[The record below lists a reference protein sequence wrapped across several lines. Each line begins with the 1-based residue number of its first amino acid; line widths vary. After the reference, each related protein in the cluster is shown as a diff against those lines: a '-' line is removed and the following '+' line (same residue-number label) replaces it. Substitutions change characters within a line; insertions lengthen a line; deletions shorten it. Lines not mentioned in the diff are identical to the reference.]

1 MELGRLSFP
10 DSRGGIESL
19 AMMDES
25 LLQVTAAARSY
36 GGQRGLDGVT
46 LSLRG
51 GEIYALLGPNG
62 AGKTSLVRAICGRVR
77 LDSGTVRVGGADPRL
92 DPSLRRRVG
101 LVPQEIALYPDLTL
115 RENLEVL
122 GRLAGLAHG
131 QVEAATS
138 RALAWTGL
146 GDRASSRVATL
157 SGGMQRRVNLAAG
170 ALHRP
175 EVLLLDEPTAGVDPQ
190 ARERIHDLLR
200 GLRGEGMAILL
211 ATHDLDQASELAD
224 RIGILVDGRLR
235 AEGTLAALVEASF
248 GSSRELSLHLAAAPG
263 DDAVR
268 LLRAEGL
275 TPASDP
281 RVWSGPLAG
290 GYASVAALGQ
300 RLSAARV
307 PLAELRLREPGLR
320 GVFFRVAGREIEE

>member
-1 MELGRLSFP
+1 MN
-10 DSRGGIESL
+10 D
-19 AMMDES
+19 A

-77 LDSGTVRVGGADPRL
+77 LDSGTVRVQGADPRL
-92 DPSLRRRVG
+92 DPSLRRRLG
-101 LVPQEIALYPDLTL
+101 LVPQEIALYPDLTV

-122 GRLAGLAHG
+122 GRLAGLARG
-131 QVEAATS
+131 EVEDAAT

-157 SGGMQRRVNLAAG
+157 SGGMRRRVNLAAG

-175 EVLLLDEPTAGVDPQ
+175 DVLLLDEPTAGVDPQ

-200 GLRGEGMAILL
+200 GLRGQGMAILL
-211 ATHDLDQASELAD
+211 ATHDLDQAAELAD
-224 RIGILVDGRLR
+224 RIGILVEGRLR
-235 AEGTLAALVEASF
+235 AEGTLADLVEASF
-248 GSSRELSLHLAAAPG
+248 GSSRELSLHLAAAPD

-268 LLRAEGL
+268 LLRSEGL
-275 TPASDP
+275 TSASDP
-281 RVWSGPLAG
+281 RFWSGPLAG

-300 RLSAARV
+300 RLSDARV